1 MDSLWI
7 GKTEKGALLYQGS
20 YSDGLREGL
29 WIWNHET
36 GHPKRITEFKRGM
49 RHGKEQ
55 VYTSDGRLEQTGSYA
70 NDQEEGTWYF
80 YYPHGAKAGTYR
92 KKNGQFDG
100 PYERYHLNGK
110 IQLKGSYS
118 KGGKSGTWEYFN
130 SDGKWI
136 KRVFFQKGV
145 VVDTQTPGR

>member
-1 MDSLWI
+1 
-7 GKTEKGALLYQGS
+7 
-20 YSDGLREGL
+20 
-29 WIWNHET
+29 
-36 GHPKRITEFKRGM
+36 M

-55 VYTSDGRLEQTGSYA
+55 VYTSDGRLEQTGSYL

-100 PYERYHLNGK
+100 PFERYHSNGRM
-110 IQLKGSYS
+110 QLKGQYS
-118 KGGKSGTWEYFN
+118 KGGKSGTWMYYN

-136 KRVFFQKGV
+136 KSVVFQKGV
-145 VVDTQTPGR
+145 IFDTQTPAR